1 VPGGRYGHDVSF
13 EAAQHHVLG
22 GGQMGASHLLSLG
35 GAPGRDLVGNPAVS
49 RERPV
54 RHVGQGV
61 LAALRHGLR
70 PGLFLR

>member
-1 VPGGRYGHDVSF
+1 
-13 EAAQHHVLG
+13 
-22 GGQMGASHLLSLG
+22 MGASHLLSLG